1 MEPWVFD
8 NFKYFD
14 EIRRLES
21 PNRKPATLR
30 PKLSNLLLLFLRN
43 SGKPLRYESIQREVW
58 PESTTITVRH
68 VHGLKDELDEALG
81 DTTLIETIP
90 GVGYMFLAHVTHA
103 EPDRKA
109 ASKNGLGPKMLPIFP
124 GIGTPAGSLFVHSAA
139 DAGKNDHVEYIKR
152 KVKWEARPRQM
163 VLTSEDAPE
172 TMVIP
177 FRHVLKEG
185 SEDQS
190 WWAAVLAVKVN
201 IVTGDW
207 EGTDVTAYNKL
218 VFEARSIPTTFSAKE
233 RTMPLLIRLE
243 DNDKDADG
251 GSSRQSTNWHP
262 QEILLPEAFIT
273 VELQL
278 QKFNWSGDA
287 WYWNTKAVDRTD
299 VAQIVFGHDSRIPS
313 LEGTIEIRNVRFE
326 I

>member
-1 MEPWVFD
+1 M
-8 NFKYFD
+8 KYRFANYEFD
-14 EIRRLES
+14 EDLRQLRKPDGSSRRL
-21 PNRKPATLR
+21 R
-30 PKLSNLLLLFLRN
+30 PQLSKLLTILL
-43 SGKPLRYESIQREVW
+43 SGPGDAHAKQKLIESIWHKHTRATDHDLHNLKRELETALD
-58 PESTTITVRH
+58 ESGIIKAIPGHGYAITVP
-68 VHGLKDELDEALG
+68 VTPAG
-81 DTTLIETIP
+81 DLNK
-90 GVGYMFLAHVTHA
+90 GAVAG
-103 EPDRKA
+103 
-109 ASKNGLGPKMLPIFP
+109 NGTAGKILPVFP

-139 DAGKNDHVEYIKR
+139 DCGKNDYVQYIKR

-177 FRHVLKEG
+177 FRHALKEG
-185 SEDQS
+185 SENQS
-190 WWAAVLAVKVN
+190 WWAVVLAVKVN

-207 EGTDVTAYNKL
+207 EGTDVTTYNKL

-233 RTMPLLIRLE
+233 RAMPLLVRLE

-251 GSSRQSTNWHP
+251 GSTRQSTDWHP

-278 QKFNWSGDA
+278 EKFNWSAEA
-287 WYWNTKAVDRTD
+287 WYWNTKAVDRVD
-299 VAQIVFGHDSRIPS
+299 IAQIIFGHDSRIPS